1 MRCFNCHK
9 NFDYEKYYGI
19 CPKCGSFNKK
29 EGQQEYESGNGDISG
44 YSEPEFR
51 EETSEYEEPHL
62 NESNTEY
69 RAAEP
74 AANPYVFAQERKGKA
89 KGTGIFV
96 AGILVFFLGIASVI
110 GSIIMG
116 ALRAEPTPE
125 PELSVRNEE
134 HMPGE
139 SFSFQQSMSLQVLEC
154 VELANKETLPLLREG
169 WTLVAVHIAGESD
182 GMYEDYNSVHAP
194 YLEAD
199 GEFYEALP
207 SYNFEPYGQMLGAYP
222 VLNEYSLQN
231 DSSCDGWYAFVVEED
246 VQEARIWFYAYDWT
260 EWDGGNSLGRHY
272 VEMPILRKGGE
283 VDAE

>member
-29 EGQQEYESGNGDISG
+29 EGQQKYESEDLLN
-44 YSEPEFR
+44 YRETEFR
-51 EETSEYEEPHL
+51 EEASEYEEPYL
-62 NESNTEY
+62 NESKEEY
-69 RAAEP
+69 RAPEP
-74 AANPYVFAQERKGKA
+74 EANPYVFAQERKGKP
-89 KGTGIFV
+89 KGKGIFI
-96 AGILVFFLGIASVI
+96 AGMIVFFLGIISSITAIII
-110 GSIIMG
+110 GVF
-116 ALRAEPTPE
+116 RAEPTPE
-125 PELSVRNEE
+125 PELSMRNEE
-134 HMPGE
+134 HAQGE
-139 SFSFQQSMSLQVLEC
+139 SFSFQQNMSLQVLEC
-154 VELANKETLPLLREG
+154 VELANQEILPNIREG
-169 WTLVAVHIAGESD
+169 WMLVAVHIAGESD
-182 GMYEDYNSVHAP
+182 GTYEDYNSVHAP

-231 DSSCDGWYAFVVEED
+231 GSSCDGWYAFLVEED
-246 VQEARIWFYAYDWT
+246 TQEARIWFYAYDWT

-283 VDAE
+283 PDAE